1 MVDMVSGWNPKRKA
15 GTIVEIPT
23 AITRLTA
30 VVGVTIVSAMV
41 NVVREE
47 LTSQQ

>member
-1 MVDMVSGWNPKRKA
+1 M
-15 GTIVEIPT
+15 EIPA
-23 AITRLTA
+23 AITKLTA